1 MDAPNKAS
9 RRRNGLN
16 TMGST
21 RSFFD
26 SLLTARVLHRG
37 QSTYLWK
44 RKNRGLE
51 RLQRLEQR
59 GQEKLADVIS
69 FNQKLRCLRTASRP
83 QNMQTVTRSLSPYG
97 FTA

>member
-21 RSFFD
+21 RSFFE

-37 QSTYLWK
+37 QSTYRWK
-44 RKNRGLE
+44 RKNKRLA
-51 RLQRLEQR
+51 RLQRLEQW
-59 GQEKLADVIS
+59 GQEKLAEVIS
-69 FNQKLRCLRTASRP
+69 FNQKLRGLRCASRL
-83 QNMQTVTRSLSPYG
+83 QYMQTVTLPLSLFGVS
-97 FTA
+97 A